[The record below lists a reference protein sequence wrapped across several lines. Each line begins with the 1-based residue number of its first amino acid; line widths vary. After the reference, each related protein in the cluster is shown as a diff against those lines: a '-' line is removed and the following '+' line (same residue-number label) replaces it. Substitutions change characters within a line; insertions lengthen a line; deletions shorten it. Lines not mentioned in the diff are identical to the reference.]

1 MVWWRLTSR
10 LHWKLSCLVFAMTT
24 STLQLHRTIPLNET
38 EKFTQKPYHTVRP
51 YHTKPRL
58 TWDRQTASPRQGQCN
73 QNYCTSQIYHWVT
86 VCMLPPCCKCK
97 GNHVNFK
104 LPSWCF
110 LHYHQSRAS
119 DVHHH
124 GLLMR
129 EFLKHSSSSIYI
141 YPCHPPPSAGKSCQ
155 GRCHCSAEGQVKKKK
170 KRHFRQKKRNQHV
183 GSIKRPNETIIRQLV
198 IPMYFV

>member
-1 MVWWRLTSR
+1 M
-10 LHWKLSCLVFAMTT
+10 KLKSSHKSLIIQ
-24 STLQLHRTIPLNET
+24 SD
-38 EKFTQKPYHTVRP
+38 
-51 YHTKPRL
+51 HTKPRL
-58 TWDRQTASPRQGQCN
+58 TWDRQTDSPRQGQCN

-104 LPSWCF
+104 LAPSWCF

-170 KRHFRQKKRNQHV
+170 RHFRQKKRNQHV